1 LTEAL
6 LIRETKHG
14 LSFDIHVN
22 PHASRAEIA
31 GIAEG
36 MLKVKV
42 TAPPVEGA
50 ANDACILL
58 LSKKLGL
65 RKSQIKITAG
75 AKGRKKTILVSDIT
89 RTELERKF
97 RELNLDHS

>member
-1 LTEAL
+1 MTQTIS
-6 LIRETKHG
+6 IRETKNG
-14 LSFDIHVN
+14 VAFDIHVN
-22 PHASRAEIA
+22 PHASRAEIT

-50 ANDACILL
+50 ANEACIGL

-65 RKSQIKITAG
+65 RKSQLNISAG
-75 AKGRKKTILVSDIT
+75 AKGRRKTILISDIS
-89 RTELERKF
+89 RTELEQKIHT
-97 RELNLDHS
+97 LDIT

>member
-1 LTEAL
+1 METVL
-6 LIRETKHG
+6 LRETKNG
-14 LSFDIHVN
+14 VSFDIHVN

-50 ANDACILL
+50 ANEACIAL

-65 RKSQIKITAG
+65 RKSQMDISMG
-75 AKGRKKTILVSDIT
+75 AKGRKKTILVTDIT
-89 RTELERKF
+89 KADLEQRINK
-97 RELNLDHS
+97 LDIQHQ